1 MIPLG
6 HQGAM
11 TSMNSKA
18 GIRREDMYAWERRTP
33 LIPQDGHDLV
43 KEHSLEIVAQSSNK
57 RVFTASDY
65 ERAGIEVVDDLASC
79 PVIFGIKEIPI
90 PVLEPEKTY
99 IFFSHTIKGQPYN
112 MPLLQKILDLSCTL
126 IDYEKITDE
135 NGRRLIFFGN
145 FAGLAGMIDTLWT
158 LGRRLEAQG
167 IDNPFTQVKRAFDY
181 PNLETAK
188 DELKKIGE
196 RIAADGL
203 PEQIRPLV
211 VGFAGYG
218 NVSRGAQE
226 ILGLLP
232 IEEIFPRDLPTLQA
246 SHPRA
251 NKVIFKVVFKEQDMV
266 EPLDSAQPFDLQE
279 YYAHPEIFRGVFDR
293 HLPYLDVLMNCIYWE
308 PRYPRLLS
316 KEQTREMY
324 KSEQPR
330 LNRHCLKV
338 IGDITCDI
346 AGAIECTVKAT
357 EPDNPV
363 FVYDPVTDRAID
375 GVEGNGPVIMSVE
388 ILPTE
393 LPRESSTYF
402 SGVLKKYVPAIAS
415 ANYED
420 SFADLELPP
429 EIKRAVI
436 AYHGELTPNY
446 RYIKQYL

>member
-1 MIPLG
+1 
-6 HQGAM
+6 M

-181 PNLETAK
+181 PDLETAK
-188 DELKKIGE
+188 DELKKLGE
-196 RIAADGL
+196 RIATDGL
-203 PEQIRPLV
+203 PAQITPLV

-232 IEEIFPRDLPTLQA
+232 VEEISPCDLPTLTA

-251 NKVIFKVVFKEQDMV
+251 NKAIFKVVFKEQDMAQ
-266 EPLDSAQPFDLQE
+266 PLDTAHPFDLQE
-279 YYAHPEIFRGVFDR
+279 YYTHPERFRGVFDR
-293 HLPYLDVLMNCIYWE
+293 HLPYLDLLMNCIYWE

-316 KEQTREMY
+316 KEHAREMY
-324 KSEQPR
+324 IGGQPR
-330 LNRHCLKV
+330 LKV

-346 AGAIECTVKAT
+346 EGAIECTVKAT
-357 EPDNPV
+357 EPNNPV
-363 FVYDPVTDRAID
+363 FVYDPSTDRALD

-402 SGVLKKYVPAIAS
+402 SNVLKDYVLAIAS
-415 ANYED
+415 ANYKD

-436 AYHGELTPNY
+436 AHRGELTPDY
-446 RYIKQYL
+446 RYIEQYL

>member
-1 MIPLG
+1 MI
-6 HQGAM
+6 
-11 TSMNSKA
+11 SMNKKV

-33 LIPQDGHDLV
+33 LIPQDARDLV
-43 KEHSLEIVAQSSNK
+43 EQYDLEIVAQSSDK

-65 ERAGIEVVDDLASC
+65 ERAGINVVDDLSSC
-79 PVIFGIKEIPI
+79 PVVFGIKEIPI
-90 PVLEPEKTY
+90 PVLQPDKTY
-99 IFFSHTIKGQPYN
+99 VFFSHTIKGQPYN
-112 MPLLQKILDLSCTL
+112 MPMLQKILDLSCTL

-135 NGRRLIFFGN
+135 KGRRLIFFGN

-158 LGRRLEAQG
+158 LGRRLASEG
-167 IDNPFTQVKRAFDY
+167 IDNPFAQVKRAFDY
-181 PNLETAK
+181 PDLETAK

-196 RIAADGL
+196 QIASDGL
-203 PEQIRPLV
+203 PEQITPLV

-232 IEEIFPRDLPTLQA
+232 VEEISPRDLPALTSSYPGA
-246 SHPRA
+246 DKA
-251 NKVIFKVVFKEQDMV
+251 IFKVVFKEQDMA
-266 EPLDSAQPFDLQE
+266 EPLNSTHLFDLQE
-279 YYAHPEIFRGVFDR
+279 YYTHPERFRGIFDH
-293 HLPYLDVLMNCIYWE
+293 HLPYIDVLMNCIYWE

-316 KEQTREMY
+316 KEKVREIY
-324 KSEQPR
+324 VGAQPR
-330 LNRHCLKV
+330 LKV

-346 AGAIECTVKAT
+346 EGAIECTVKAT

-363 FVYDPVTDRAID
+363 FVYDPATDCAID
-375 GVEGNGPVIMSVE
+375 GVEGSGPVIMSVE

-415 ANYED
+415 ADYEA
-420 SFADLELPP
+420 SFGDLNLPP
-429 EIKRAVI
+429 EIKLAVI
-436 AYHGELTPNY
+436 VHRGELTPDY

>member
-1 MIPLG
+1 
-6 HQGAM
+6 
-11 TSMNSKA
+11 
-18 GIRREDMYAWERRTP
+18 
-33 LIPQDGHDLV
+33 
-43 KEHSLEIVAQSSNK
+43 
-57 RVFTASDY
+57 Y
-65 ERAGIEVVDDLASC
+65 ERVGVKVVDDLASC
-79 PVIFGIKEIPI
+79 PVILGIKEVPI

-112 MPLLQKILDLSCTL
+112 MPMLQKMLDLSCTL

-158 LGRRLEAQG
+158 LSRRLEAQG

-181 PNLETAK
+181 PDLQAAK
-188 DELKKIGE
+188 DELKELGE

-203 PEQIRPLV
+203 PEEITPLV
-211 VGFAGYG
+211 IGFAGYG

-232 IEEIFPRDLPTLQA
+232 VEEISPQDLPTLSA

-251 NKVIFKVVFKEQDMV
+251 SNTIFKVVFKEQDMA
-266 EPLDSAQPFDLQE
+266 EPLDSSHPFELQE
-279 YYAHPEIFRGVFDR
+279 YYAHPERFRGIFNR

-316 KEQTREMY
+316 KEQARELY
-324 KSEQPR
+324 GGEQPR
-330 LNRHCLKV
+330 LKV

-346 AGAIECTVKAT
+346 EGAIECTVKAT

-363 FVYDPVTDRAID
+363 FVYDPATERAID

-402 SGVLKKYVPAIAS
+402 SGVLKKYVPAITS
-415 ANYED
+415 ADYAA
-420 SFADLELPP
+420 SFADLDLPP

-436 AYHGELTPNY
+436 VHRGKLTPDY
-446 RYIKQYL
+446 RYIGQYL

>member
-1 MIPLG
+1 MK
-6 HQGAM
+6 Q
-11 TSMNSKA
+11 KV
-18 GIRREDMYAWERRTP
+18 GIRREDMYAWERRVP
-33 LIPQDGHDLV
+33 LVPQDAHDLV
-43 KEHSLEIVAQSSNK
+43 KEHTLEIVAQSSDK

-65 ERAGIEVVDDLASC
+65 ERSGIEVVENLTSC
-79 PVIFGIKEIPI
+79 PVIFGIKEVPIPI
-90 PVLEPEKTY
+90 LEPEKTY
-99 IFFSHTIKGQPYN
+99 VFFSHTIKGQPYN
-112 MPLLQKILDLSCTL
+112 MPMLQKILDLSCTL

-135 NGRRLIFFGN
+135 KGRRLIFFGN

-158 LGRRLEAQG
+158 LGRRLASEG

-181 PNLETAK
+181 PDLETAK

-196 RIAADGL
+196 RIATDGL
-203 PEQIRPLV
+203 PEQITPLV

-232 IEEIFPRDLPTLQA
+232 VEEISPRDLPMLKG

-251 NKVIFKVVFKEQDMV
+251 RNAIFKIVFKEQDMA
-266 EPLDSAQPFDLQE
+266 EPLDSAHAFDLQE
-279 YYAHPEIFRGVFDR
+279 YYAHPEKFRGIFDR

-316 KEQTREMY
+316 KEQAREMY
-324 KSEQPR
+324 GATQPR
-330 LNRHCLKV
+330 LKV

-346 AGAIECTVKAT
+346 EGAIECTVKAT
-357 EPDNPV
+357 EPNNPV
-363 FVYDPVTDRAID
+363 FVYDPATDRALD

-402 SGVLKKYVPAIAS
+402 SNVLKDYVRAIAS
-415 ANYED
+415 AHYNG
-420 SFADLELPP
+420 SFADLDLPP

-436 AYHGELTPNY
+436 VHRGELTPDY
-446 RYIKQYL
+446 RYIEQYL